1 MDDINSDYMSIEEI
15 KTPMLIYLE
24 GNIACGKSTIM
35 QQYAKYVNV
44 DILCEPIELWEN
56 FHGSNLL
63 ELRYINRKQFDFL
76 FQTMVC
82 FSRLEQMNEFHQN
95 NSVKIMERSLYSSFE
110 VFVEHSKT
118 VMDMD
123 DLEYKML
130 KYMFEVSKKG
140 ALDKMTR
147 PDLIIYLKTD
157 SDVCLSR
164 MNNRNRTAEKTVP
177 LDVIEGL
184 HIAHENWLLNESKV
198 PCPIIVL
205 DGNLDKS
212 EWNVQ
217 TSKINKKILEI
228 ANIKRK
234 KINSQEDTL
243 TSSETPI
250 TYNTTITI

>member
-1 MDDINSDYMSIEEI
+1 MDDINSDYMSIEKI

-44 DILCEPIELWEN
+44 DILCEPIELWKN

-82 FSRLEQMNEFHQN
+82 FRRLEQMNKFHQN

-164 MNNRNRTAEKTVP
+164 MKNRNRTAEKTVP

>member
-44 DILCEPIELWEN
+44 DIFCEPIELWEN

-130 KYMFEVSKKG
+130 KYMFEVSKKRG
-140 ALDKMTR
+140 
-147 PDLIIYLKTD
+147 I
-157 SDVCLSR
+157 
-164 MNNRNRTAEKTVP
+164 
-177 LDVIEGL
+177 G
-184 HIAHENWLLNESKV
+184 
-198 PCPIIVL
+198 
-205 DGNLDKS
+205 
-212 EWNVQ
+212 
-217 TSKINKKILEI
+217 
-228 ANIKRK
+228 
-234 KINSQEDTL
+234 
-243 TSSETPI
+243 
-250 TYNTTITI
+250 